1 MENYIAFEN
10 VERKFGVLAC
20 IAAAIYLPYLSYAW
34 ILTTLD
40 STTMAIVKLSS
51 SSLSSYSIASI
62 NLSVR
67 QCLFIVYCC
76 CRCYYHF
83 VLHFTASHRYRHP
96 EKRILTEKILRHDC
110 SRIMNE
116 KLWLLLLALC
126 ERSDIRFIVSHNR
139 DIESEMFAAL
149 RRHMKRKSPQVEC
162 ADRIIIAQNTQW
174 NWSKDKIKSGKA
186 YCEGH
191 LYTTPTNRQH
201 KFLVSRAFCRLDF
214 SLSM

>member
-126 ERSDIRFIVSHNR
+126 ERSDIRFIVRTIETSNR
-139 DIESEMFAAL
+139 RCLLHCDATWNENHLKLSVQTESS
-149 RRHMKRKSPQVEC
+149 SPKTRNGIDQ
-162 ADRIIIAQNTQW
+162 
-174 NWSKDKIKSGKA
+174 KIK
-186 YCEGH
+186 
-191 LYTTPTNRQH
+191 
-201 KFLVSRAFCRLDF
+201 
-214 SLSM
+214 

>member
-1 MENYIAFEN
+1 MENYIVFEN
-10 VERKFGVLAC
+10 VERKLGVLAC

-51 SSLSSYSIASI
+51 SSLSSHSIASI

-67 QCLFIVYCC
+67 QCLFIVYFCC
-76 CRCYYHF
+76 CWCYYHF
-83 VLHFTASHRYRHP
+83 VPHFTKSHRYRHP
-96 EKRILTEKILRHDC
+96 EKRILTGKILRHDC

-126 ERSDIRFIVSHNR
+126 EHSDIRFIVSHNR

-162 ADRIIIAQNTQW
+162 ADRSIIAKTSNGIDQ
-174 NWSKDKIKSGKA
+174 KIK
-186 YCEGH
+186 
-191 LYTTPTNRQH
+191 
-201 KFLVSRAFCRLDF
+201 
-214 SLSM
+214 